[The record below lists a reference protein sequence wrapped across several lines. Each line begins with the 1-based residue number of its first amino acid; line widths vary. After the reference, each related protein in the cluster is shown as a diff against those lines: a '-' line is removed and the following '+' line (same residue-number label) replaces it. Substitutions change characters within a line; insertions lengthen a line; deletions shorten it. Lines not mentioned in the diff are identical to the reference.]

1 MTKLMVARRRKAD
14 GRESRQFTVT
24 IPAAIVDA
32 FGWNGG
38 EELEV
43 SIEGK
48 GILRI
53 REARA

>member
-24 IPAAIVDA
+24 IPAALVDA
-32 FGWNGG
+32 FGWKGG

-53 REARA
+53 REAK